1 MNWVV
6 SPLLACGWESLVI
19 TELRARRCMWVFS
32 GHSPGAWEGRTPKKR
47 EAWPRQMGGHAV
59 GFLGAAPAL
68 RSNTKAEGL

>member
-19 TELRARRCMWVFS
+19 TELRAFGSSQVTAR
-32 GHSPGAWEGRTPKKR
+32 GPGREGPPKKR
-47 EAWPRQMGGHAV
+47 EAWPRQMGGHAL